1 MDKVYEKGI
10 ILQAVIFII
19 AFVVISSV
27 VIFKQK
33 FTKNPAQLSPVP
45 PTATLSSPTASS
57 APSASAEPTS
67 PQPGSTAI
75 PSYNINVLVI
85 KYFPLS
91 SDGKSIDL
99 AVTGDVGESYQ
110 TIRQHTVNVTNNLK
124 KALEQA
130 TRYLGYKNPT
140 ASSSLLYNIID
151 TKEYAQAVPIKSHS
165 DSPRYPDYNGI
176 MSSHNI
182 CDYVDRKG
190 VREVWLWAYQG
201 PNQSDGQPFL
211 GILES
216 KMSGPYGDISNSR
229 RYNDMPICQ
238 NTYRVY
244 TFNYGRGTAEA
255 LESWGHQME
264 AELNAIDSSLFR
276 EKFQGPIYPQTQ
288 GITGR
293 CGSVH
298 NPPNARFEYDRG
310 NQTPQNSDCLDWKP
324 DDLGRLDPI
333 SCDSWSSGCG
343 DKGDAD
349 NPSLNYQIFNWQNL
363 PGDGNTK
370 TYQGKRLRNWWDV
383 HGNFDSLMK
392 NPTLFVP

>member
-10 ILQAVIFII
+10 ILQVVIFII
-19 AFVVISSV
+19 AFVVISGV

-33 FTKNPAQLSPVP
+33 FTNPS
-45 PTATLSSPTASS
+45 PTATVT
-57 APSASAEPTS
+57 PSASAGPTS
-67 PQPGSTAI
+67 PQAGSTAVPSLAPLI
-75 PSYNINVLVI
+75 QTSYNINVLVI

-99 AVTGDVGESYQ
+99 AVTGDIGESYQ

-140 ASSSLLYNIID
+140 VSSSLLYSIID
-151 TKEYAQAVPIKSHS
+151 TKEYTQAVPIKSRS
-165 DSPRYPDYNGI
+165 DSSRYPDYNGI

-264 AELNAIDSSLFR
+264 AELDAIDSNLFR
-276 EKFQGPIYPQTQ
+276 GKFQGPIYPQAQ

-310 NQTPQNSDCLDWKP
+310 NQIPQNSDCLDWNP
-324 DDLGRLDPI
+324 DDLGRLVPI
-333 SCDSWSSGCG
+333 SCDNWSSGCS

-363 PGDGNTK
+363 PGASNTK

-392 NPTLFVP
+392 NPTLLY